1 VKVSCKKKPEEMST
15 RWDEAGAAG
24 EKAVAKAGSRKT
36 ERVDWSFILV
46 VLHSISL
53 LNN

>member
-1 VKVSCKKKPEEMST
+1 MST

-36 ERVDWSFILV
+36 ARVDWSFILV
-46 VLHSISL
+46 FLFGKFNISAKQL
-53 LNN
+53 ETSHAS